1 MATAAPSVSGT
12 PSYLSWFGEFLAHE
26 LSPYPGRT
34 ALVARM
40 VIAATLVMILCMV
53 FRIPYAFQGAIYA
66 LIVSRE
72 SSQATLKSAVAI
84 LALTGIGAVYLLA
97 SAWFVISIPTL
108 HLLWVIASFFLGF
121 YAISTFT
128 NFGASST
135 FAIMICVGVPLW
147 DRQLSAETNVEDTLW
162 LCWACTIGV
171 LVTVA
176 VEILFSRSKPGQDIV
191 AGVADRLAAVES
203 LLVRFSD
210 NSVDRP
216 TQANVERLAMV
227 GTSMFRRI
235 LQRSTYA
242 PNYAEQMAA
251 VIALTGRLVDLAANI
266 GSPEHLSDDDRE
278 QLRLLAEN
286 VGGVRAVL
294 LAEGTQIEN
303 GFHVPQGHVTQ
314 GSLAQGRV
322 AEGNAPQA
330 IPFVAEMDKT
340 VQLIKEVLIGAQA
353 LSAFLPQPS
362 SADPSPPFL
371 VRDAFSNV
379 AHIQFAVK
387 GCLTAS
393 LCYIIY
399 NGVDWPGISTAVTTC
414 FLTAL
419 STVGSSRQKQVLRIS
434 GAVVGGFVFGMGAQ
448 VFVLPYLDSIAG
460 FTILFVVVT
469 AFASWFM
476 TSSPRL
482 SYFGVQI
489 AVAFCL
495 IHLQSFAIEPS
506 LSIARDRVVGILFGL
521 IMMWFVFD
529 QLWGASAVSDMK
541 GAFLSALRLLAQFAR
556 EPISRNY
563 QVAAERSYS
572 LREAITSSF
581 NSVRAS
587 ADGVLFE
594 FGPSRQQDLAWRSR
608 LREWQTQLRLI
619 FIADIALWK
628 YRAGLPGFE
637 LPDTVDAAQRA
648 FDDQLARALE
658 AIADRMEGRPSP
670 PALSKESLARLER
683 AVSAYQGSGPQRATA
698 GRFEAFLY
706 LHRRIAGLTNSL
718 QKEIANAA

>member
-1 MATAAPSVSGT
+1 MATAAQSVSAT
-12 PSYLSWFGEFLAHE
+12 PSYLSWFGEFLKHE
-26 LSPYPGRT
+26 LSPYPGRA
-34 ALVARM
+34 ALVGRM
-40 VIAATLVMILCMV
+40 VIAATLVMMICMV
-53 FRIPYAFQGAIYA
+53 FRIPYAFQASIYA
-66 LIVSRE
+66 LVVSRE
-72 SSQATLKSAVAI
+72 SSQATLKSAVSI
-84 LALTGIGAVYLLA
+84 LALTGIGGGYLLA

-135 FAIMICVGVPLW
+135 FAIMICVGVPIW

-162 LCWACTIGV
+162 LCWACAIGV
-171 LVTVA
+171 VVTVA
-176 VEILFSRSKPGQDIV
+176 VEILFSRIKPGEDIV
-191 AGVADRLAAVES
+191 AGVADRLVAVEN

-210 NSVDRP
+210 NSVDRR
-216 TQANVERLAMV
+216 TQANVVRLAMV
-227 GTSMFRRI
+227 GTSMLRRT
-235 LQRSTYA
+235 LQRSAYA
-242 PNYAEQMAA
+242 PNYAEQMGA
-251 VIALTGRLVDLAANI
+251 VIALTGRLVDLAANL
-266 GSPEHLSDDDRE
+266 GSPDHLSDDDRE
-278 QLRLLAEN
+278 QIRLLAEN
-286 VGGVRAVL
+286 VGSVRSAL
-294 LAEGTQIEN
+294 LPDGTQLLN
-303 GFHVPQGHVTQ
+303 GFHVAPGHVTQ
-314 GSLAQGRV
+314 GGLTQGRV
-322 AEGNAPQA
+322 TPGNAPHT

-340 VQLIKEVLIGAQA
+340 VQLIKEVLIGAPA
-353 LSAFLPQPS
+353 LSAFAPQPS

-371 VRDAFSNV
+371 VRDAFSNIK
-379 AHIQFAVK
+379 HLQFALK

-434 GAVVGGFVFGMGAQ
+434 GALVGGFLIGMGAQ

-521 IMMWFVFD
+521 IMMWLVFD

-541 GAFLSALRLLAQFAR
+541 RAFLSAVRLLAEFAR
-556 EPISRNY
+556 EPISRDY

-572 LREAITSSF
+572 LREAINNNF
-581 NSVRAS
+581 DSVRAS

-608 LREWQTQLRLI
+608 IREWQPQLRLI

-637 LPDTVDAAQRA
+637 SPKTVGAAQRA
-648 FDDQLARALE
+648 FDDELARALE
-658 AIADRMEGRPSP
+658 AIADRIEGRASQ
-670 PALSKESLARLER
+670 AGLLEKSLASLER
-683 AVSAYQGSGPQRATA
+683 AVSTYEGSEPPPATA
-698 GRFEAFLY
+698 GRFAAFLS
-706 LHRRIAGLTNSL
+706 LHRRIESLTSSL
-718 QKEIANAA
+718 LKEIGNAV